1 MNILRKLYGDTTKNM
16 QIKKLDRSAESVYGK
31 GYVLYEIGRYEDTLQ
46 RYDEAID
53 IWDKLE
59 RLLLADQR
67 YDEAERVHE
76 RMSEARFNKSF
87 VLYKLSRYDDALN
100 IIDQALESDPDR
112 PNYLFSRGFVLLA
125 LENPDNALESFKKAA
140 AMAPELADSWYYQGM
155 IFYHRKHYNRALEC
169 YDKALENADTLH
181 FPFPRYSFLNL
192 FPTPQIKDNNAEIL
206 YCKGNTLFE
215 MGRYEDALEVFE
227 AALET
232 RSQFIE
238 AWQSIGNTRL
248 KLGKRDAAHSAF
260 ECVLQLDPTNVDAW
274 RSKGDILSDMG
285 QIEEAEDAYERSHRS
300 STEE

>member
-1 MNILRKLYGDTTKNM
+1 M
-16 QIKKLDRSAESVYGK
+16 QIKKLDQSAESVYGK

-67 YDEAERVHE
+67 HDEAERVHD
-76 RMSEARFNKSF
+76 RMSEARFNKCF

-125 LENPDNALESFKKAA
+125 LEDPDSALESFEKAA
-140 AMAPELADSWYYQGM
+140 AIAPKFADSWYYQGM
-155 IFYHRKHYNRALEC
+155 IFYHRKQYDRALEC

-192 FPTPQIKDNNAEIL
+192 FPTPRIKDNNAEIL

-232 RSQFIE
+232 RSQFVE

-248 KLGKRDAAHSAF
+248 KLGKQNAAHSAY

-274 RSKGDILSDMG
+274 RSKGDLLSDMG
-285 QIEEAEDAYERSHRS
+285 QMEKAEDAYERSHRY
-300 STEE
+300 STEEEEEEEEA